1 MDTTQPRN
9 LWKPLLIACAVVFAY
24 LTMLPRLGLFWWTD
38 ANYSHG
44 LLVPFIIGYILWSDR
59 VALALA
65 PKNPAPLAG
74 LALVLI
80 ALLMLWLGT
89 AGAELFTQRSSLV
102 VLAAGLVAYFWGFRV
117 VRLVA
122 VPLLLFLL
130 AVPIPAIIFNKIAFP
145 LQLFASRCAVASMQL
160 LDIPVLRQGNVIELM
175 PLGSS
180 TTKKLEVVEA
190 CSGIRSLMT
199 LVTLAVVFAYFTY
212 PKNEGKGDGTNGKGH
227 NARGRGRFAWLR
239 SYGAWR
245 SIILVVSAV
254 PIAII
259 TNAGR
264 VSGTGILSRY
274 YGTRVADGFFH
285 EFSGWVVY
293 IVAFLLLFALGS
305 LLDLFGRRKDRRARR
320 AATEANKFEVDANDA
335 KNAATLKCEADA
347 DEPRIVGAV
356 TPIATATRGA
366 DGA

>member
-1 MDTTQPRN
+1 MDTTQPPH
-9 LWKPLLIACAVVFAY
+9 LWKPLLIACAVAFAY
-24 LTMLPRLGLFWWTD
+24 AIVFPRLGLFWWTD
-38 ANYSHG
+38 ENYSHG
-44 LLVPFIIGYILWSDR
+44 LLVPFIIGYILWSER
-59 VALALA
+59 GALARA
-65 PKNPAPLAG
+65 PKRPAPLAG

-80 ALLMLWLGT
+80 GLVMLWIGT
-89 AGAELFTQRSSLV
+89 AGAELFTQRTSLV
-102 VLAAGLVAYFWGFRV
+102 VVVAGLVAYFWGFRL

-130 AVPIPAIIFNKIAFP
+130 AIPIPAIVFNKIAFP

-160 LDIPVLRQGNVIELM
+160 LDIPVLREGNVIELM

-212 PKNEGKGDGTNGKGH
+212 PKDEGKGDGTNGNGARLRGH
-227 NARGRGRFAWLR
+227 FAWLK
-239 SYGAWR
+239 SYGTWR

-293 IVAFLLLFALGS
+293 IVAFLLLFSLGS
-305 LLDLFGRRKDRRARR
+305 LLDLFGNRKARGARR
-320 AATEANKFEVDANDA
+320 AAIKSEKMRTDASEAHDSQ
-335 KNAATLKCEADA
+335 ATLKRKEET
-347 DEPRIVGAV
+347 DEPQIVNAV
-356 TPIATATRGA
+356 APVATVTHGA

>member
-1 MDTTQPRN
+1 MHTTAPRQN
-9 LWKPLLIACAVVFAY
+9 FWKPLLLAAALLFAY
-24 LTMLPRLGLFWWTD
+24 ASVLARLGRFWWND
-38 ANYSHG
+38 ENYSHG
-44 LLVPFIIGYILWSDR
+44 LLVPFIIAYIIWSER
-59 VALALA
+59 ETLARA
-65 PKNPAPLAG
+65 PQRAAPLWG
-74 LALVLI
+74 TVLVVV

-89 AGAELFTQRSSLV
+89 AGAEIFTQRMSLV
-102 VLAAGLVAYFWGFRV
+102 VMLAGVVAYFWGFRL

-130 AVPIPAIIFNKIAFP
+130 AVPIPEIIFNKIAFP

-160 LDIPVLRQGNVIELM
+160 FDIPVLRQGNVIELM

-199 LVTLAVVFAYFTY
+199 LVTLAVVFAYFTH
-212 PKNEGKGDGTNGKGH
+212 PNDDKSADKNG
-227 NARGRGRFAWLR
+227 NATSNDHSTAGRGRFAWLK
-239 SYGAWR
+239 SYGSWR
-245 SIILVVSAV
+245 SLILVLSAV

-264 VSGTGILSRY
+264 VSGTGILAHY

-293 IVAFLLLFALGS
+293 IAAFLLLFALGW
-305 LLDLFGRRKDRRARR
+305 LLDLFGKRKQQSRVAAKASTR
-320 AATEANKFEVDANDA
+320 ATESVEASKQQATDEQPAVV
-335 KNAATLKCEADA
+335 AASV
-347 DEPRIVGAV
+347 PV
-356 TPIATATRGA
+356 ATHGA

>member
-9 LWKPLLIACAVVFAY
+9 LWKPLLIACAVAFAY
-24 LTMLPRLGLFWWTD
+24 LTVLSRLGLFWWTD
-38 ANYSHG
+38 ENYSHG
-44 LLVPFIIGYILWSDR
+44 LLIPFIIGYLLWSERD
-59 VALALA
+59 ALARA
-65 PKNPAPLAG
+65 PKRPAPLAG
-74 LALVLI
+74 IALVVV
-80 ALLMLWLGT
+80 ALVMLWLGT
-89 AGAELFTQRSSLV
+89 AGAELFTQRTSLA
-102 VLAAGLVAYFWGFRV
+102 VLAAGVVAYFWGFRT

-199 LVTLAVVFAYFTY
+199 LVTLAVVFAYFTF
-212 PKNEGKGDGTNGKGH
+212 PKDEGKGDGTSGK
-227 NARGRGRFAWLR
+227 NDDARGRGRFAWLK
-239 SYGAWR
+239 SYGVWR

-293 IVAFLLLFALGS
+293 VVAFLLLFATGW
-305 LLDLFGRRKDRRARR
+305 LLDLFFRRKSRR
-320 AATEANKFEVDANDA
+320 AATKTNEMRRDASDA
-335 KNAATLKCEADA
+335 HDASATLKHESDQLILVDGDA
-347 DEPRIVGAV
+347 
-356 TPIATATRGA
+356 TK
-366 DGA
+366 